1 MSEKV
6 NKITMIHDGALKK
19 TLEDPA
25 AVRDFLE
32 QVLTHDQISRCN
44 LDTIEVE
51 KNSFVTESLRQH
63 ACDVLISMKTNDGRD
78 GYIYTLIEH
87 QSSPDKFIPLRMM
100 RYILAVMEQHVEKHK
115 CAPVVIPVLF
125 YHGAV
130 RPYPYPLN
138 WVDCL
143 DDPEYGREIY
153 GESKPFSLV
162 DVSTLDDDEIEQY
175 RRMAALMYTMKS
187 GTQGDLIELIG
198 KSITLT
204 DKYGSSVHLNTVL
217 TYLMELYQMD
227 VAELFEAISTHYP
240 SHKGVIM
247 TIAEQLEEKGLEKGR
262 AEGLAEGRA
271 EGRAEERQKALAETY
286 ASVRRMSDMGMSTE
300 VIKQAL
306 QLSDEQIQE
315 ALNN

>member
-1 MSEKV
+1 
-6 NKITMIHDGALKK
+6 
-19 TLEDPA
+19 
-25 AVRDFLE
+25 
-32 QVLTHDQISRCN
+32 
-44 LDTIEVE
+44 
-51 KNSFVTESLRQH
+51 
-63 ACDVLISMKTNDGRD
+63 MKTNDGRD

-271 EGRAEERQKALAETY
+271 EERQKALAETY